1 MGFTKSAKASEVRR
15 EWFLVDAQDKVLGRL
30 ASEIARRLK
39 GKHKPYFTPHVD
51 TGDYIVVINAE
62 KIAVTGNILKNKIY
76 HHHTGYVGH
85 LKSISLEKQLMK
97 APELVLKNAVKG
109 MLPRTPLGR
118 TMMKK
123 LKIFAGSEHKHQA
136 QQPKQLEI

>member
-62 KIAVTGNILKNKIY
+62 KIAVTGNKLKNKIY